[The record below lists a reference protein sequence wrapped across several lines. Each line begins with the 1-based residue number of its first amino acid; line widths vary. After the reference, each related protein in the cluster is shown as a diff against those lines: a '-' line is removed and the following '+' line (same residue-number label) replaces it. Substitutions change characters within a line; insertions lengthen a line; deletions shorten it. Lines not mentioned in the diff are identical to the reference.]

1 MVLQRRSMDRGDVV
15 EPKKPRGSFGCSVLT
30 LYVSG
35 YVGLD
40 WPPTSAS
47 SGGFLVVKEAG
58 LKG

>member
-1 MVLQRRSMDRGDVV
+1 MDRGDVM

-30 LYVSG
+30 LYESG

-40 WPPTSAS
+40 WPPTGVSF
-47 SGGFLVVKEAG
+47 GGFLVVKEAS